1 MYNSVMVDE
10 EHAAQIRR
18 VEQDAMARH
27 DAITRRLSPAQKIA
41 VVHQLRRT
49 VWEGKAAW
57 LRARYPMLG
66 EDEIQ
71 ARVRAAFLRAVT

>member
-1 MYNSVMVDE
+1 MIDE

-18 VEQDAMARH
+18 VEQEGRARH
-27 DAITRRLSPAQKIA
+27 DAITRRLSPSDKVA
-41 VVHQLRRT
+41 VVHELRRT

-57 LRARYPMLG
+57 LRTRYPTLG
-66 EDEIQ
+66 EEEIQ